1 MSNIYWRIISFKLN
15 RWKFS
20 PTQSIYCH
28 VSLYQ
33 VLLTWSFNIF
43 NSVMLRQLLLMST
56 ISFSFSFFS
65 NIYTD
70 ESKKY
75 NYNRNVSCTTATIVQ
90 EFRDIE
96 WVPHGTHIV
105 GPL

>member
-1 MSNIYWRIISFKLN
+1 MSNIYRRIISFKLN
-15 RWKFS
+15 RRKFS

-43 NSVMLRQLLLMST
+43 YTVMLRQLLLMST
-56 ISFSFSFFS
+56 IPSSSFFS

-75 NYNRNVSCTTATIVQ
+75 NYNRNVSCITATIVQ

-96 WVPHGTHIV
+96 WVPHETHIV